1 MPALLSL
8 TATSRTVADRSTRR
22 FHALPPESLASAVR
36 LPVAPIVVGV
46 LAAVVGLLIWILV
59 SADGNRT
66 ATADTPLLDQPA
78 PPAVGTY
85 DDGAPFELSRRKGS
99 WVVLNFF
106 THDCVP
112 CIQEHPELVEFVAQ
126 QRDLG
131 TDGAE
136 FYSIVQNSSREE
148 VEAYFAKYGG
158 DWPVVY
164 DDDYDFQIEF
174 GVVQVPETWIIDP
187 NGLVRGRV
195 IGEVDSELLGSSLQM
210 LRERFGG
217 GLG

>member
-1 MPALLSL
+1 VSDAGHVDEAGP
-8 TATSRTVADRSTRR
+8 R
-22 FHALPPESLASAVR
+22 VR
-36 LPVAPIVVGV
+36 VAPLVVAG
-46 LAAVVGLLIWILV
+46 LAVVIGLLFWVLL

-78 PPAVGTY
+78 PAAVGAF
-85 DDGAPFELSRRKGS
+85 DDGSPFELSRRKGS

-112 CIQEHPELVEFVAQ
+112 CIQEHPELLAFVAQ
-126 QRDLG
+126 QRSLG
-131 TDGAE
+131 NDGAE
-136 FYSIVQNSSREE
+136 FYSIVQTSTRAE
-148 VEAYFAKYGG
+148 VAEYFEKYGG
-158 DWPVVY
+158 DWPIVY

-187 NGLVRGRV
+187 NGIVRGRV
-195 IGEVDSELLGSSLQM
+195 IGEVQAGLLSSSLQV
-210 LRERFGG
+210 LRERFAATGG